1 MKPGTWL
8 RTLVHL
14 TPRQVFYQGVR
25 RLRGPARRP
34 VSTTREGLVAVVVP
48 LPPPSGEGVIE
59 PGGVRLLEHPL
70 FDPCADGWEPDADPL
85 YVYTVHY
92 HGWLSRLPLARARA
106 QVEHWIDNHREGVGW
121 EPYPTAMRVLHW
133 LGWLGQH
140 ESHLDATARRRIF
153 GSLAAQLEHLRLHVE
168 HHLGGNHV
176 WTDLA
181 ALCAAGLSL
190 EGPGAP
196 PLQQLLPIFAGVV
209 EAQLDP
215 DGVHRERT
223 PTYHCLLA
231 EQLAGVV
238 ALGPAR
244 VNAPAGARLEA
255 ALERMLAVLPAFTH
269 PDGDIALWNDSQRA
283 APVTPR
289 GLLTR
294 LGRPL
299 DDLLSGGLA
308 DAPHAGL
315 FRRRFG
321 PWTLLWNTG
330 GVGLAHQPGH
340 IHADGLAFELSLH
353 DERVVVDAGVGTYT
367 PGFLRDYARSTRAH
381 STVTVGEADA
391 DQHEMWASHRVGGRA
406 RTTDLSH
413 GPDSLEGRLHGYRA
427 LASHLRKIRWD
438 GQRLIC
444 EDRVEP
450 DAPATTRLF
459 FPESCALLLRGSV
472 WHGRTAGGRR
482 FRLIAPAGTPWSCS
496 PAHGWT
502 AMNLSVPRRCLAAP
516 VPPGGLTLEFQAEPT

>member
-8 RTLVHL
+8 RTVVHL

-34 VSTTREGLVAVVVP
+34 LSTTREGLLAVAVP
-48 LPPPSGEGVIE
+48 LPPPSAEGLIE
-59 PGGVRLLEHPL
+59 PGGVRLLEHPAI
-70 FDPCADGWEPDADPL
+70 DPCTDGWEPDADPL
-85 YVYTVHY
+85 YVYTLHY

-106 QVEHWIDNHREGVGW
+106 QVEHWIDHHAEGVGW

-133 LGWLGQH
+133 LGWLGKH

-153 GSLAAQLEHLRLHVE
+153 GSLGAQLEHLRVHVE

-181 ALCAAGLSL
+181 ALCSAGLSL
-190 EGPGAP
+190 EGPAAAA
-196 PLQQLLPIFAGVV
+196 LARHLPGFADIV

-238 ALGPAR
+238 ALHPEK
-244 VNAPAGARLEA
+244 VDAPAAARLEA
-255 ALERMLAVLPAFTH
+255 ALDRMLSALPAFTH
-269 PDGDIALWNDSQRA
+269 PDGDVALWNDSQRA

-289 GLLTR
+289 GLVTR
-294 LGRPL
+294 LARDPVT
-299 DDLLSGGLA
+299 LLTGPA

-321 PWTLLWNTG
+321 PWTLLWNAG
-330 GVGLAHQPGH
+330 GIGLANQPGH

-353 DERVVVDAGVGTYT
+353 AERVVIDAGVGTYN
-367 PGFLRDYARSTRAH
+367 PGFARDYARSTRAH
-381 STVTVGEADA
+381 STVTIGDHDA
-391 DQHEMWASHRVGGRA
+391 NQHEMWASHRVGGRA
-406 RTTDLSH
+406 RTTDLSFGTDH
-413 GPDSLEGRLHGYRA
+413 LEARLHGYRGA
-427 LASHLRKIRWD
+427 ATHYRRLHWD
-438 GQRLIC
+438 GRRLIC

-450 DAPATTRLF
+450 ETAATTRLF

-502 AMNLSVPRRCLAAP
+502 AMNLSSPRRCLAAP
-516 VPPGGLTLEFQAEPT
+516 IPPGGLTFEFIAETG